1 MTALQWIVKEAKKIK
16 KEYPKRF
23 AKWTDYVAQA
33 SAIYSKKHKGH
44 SPVGKKKKSKVGNVK
59 SMKYVIEKDGKFL
72 TGLGGNYKFISNK
85 EFAYVFDSLDKAKT
99 LSNVYGG
106 KVKNWSSIGAVK
118 KKKAAKN
125 VAHKKPHKKSPA
137 RSLHKDTKS
146 HNVNIRVM
154 SGIGNIGENFT
165 RVNNDVNGN
174 PRYVVHFLDVINTEE
189 RISIPFHKLYEYA
202 VKKAKKIGGKKFDNK
217 SYGGG
222 IVFQSYNI
230 ENTWHKIQELK
241 HTHPKIKI

>member
-33 SAIYSKKHKGH
+33 SAIYAKKHKGH
-44 SPVGKKKKSKVGNVK
+44 SPVGKKKAKVGYSKLRLKTDKELTKTIKNQPK
-59 SMKYVIEKDGKFL
+59 ELFPYTKKQELIRAGKKY
-72 TGLGGNYKFISNK
+72 
-85 EFAYVFDSLDKAKT
+85 FDDMAKNIHKV
-99 LSNVYGG
+99 SG
-106 KVKNWSSIGAVK
+106 VKNK
-118 KKKAAKN
+118 K
-125 VAHKKPHKKSPA
+125 VKKSPA

-165 RVNNDVNGN
+165 RVNNDVYGN